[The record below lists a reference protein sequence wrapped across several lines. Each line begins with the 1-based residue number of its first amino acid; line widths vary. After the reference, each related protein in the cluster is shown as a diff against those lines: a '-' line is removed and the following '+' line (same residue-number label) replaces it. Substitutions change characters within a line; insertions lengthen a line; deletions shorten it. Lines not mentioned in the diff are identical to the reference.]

1 MLGQC
6 VKCPQWFG
14 SVSEQ
19 DLSLMV
25 TWYQWER
32 VVQKTNGKESNS
44 VVKKMEKVCKEG
56 TVDDALAV
64 LKEKLPN
71 FLKHTYIKRQQ

>member
-6 VKCPQWFG
+6 DKCQQWLET
-14 SVSEQ
+14 VSEE

-25 TWYQWER
+25 NWYQWER
-32 VVQKTNGKESNS
+32 DVQKTDGKESYS

-56 TVDDALAV
+56 RVDDALAV
-64 LKEKLPN
+64 L
-71 FLKHTYIKRQQ
+71 I